1 LTAEEGAILAVL
13 AALQIKHFIFDFVL
27 QRPYSFFQNKGV
39 YGHPAGIIHAGLH
52 GLGSIPAILIMPPGF
67 WIGAAIV
74 VGEFIIHY
82 HIDWTKEQVN
92 RRHKLNAA
100 DQSLAL
106 GIDQLAHQLTY
117 VAILWVLMAST

>member
-1 LTAEEGAILAVL
+1 MTREEAAILAVL

-39 YGHPAGIIHAGLH
+39 YGHPAGIVHAGLH
-52 GLGSIPAILIMPPGF
+52 AFGSIPAIMIMPPGF
-67 WIGAAIV
+67 LIGAAIV
-74 VGEFIIHY
+74 VGEFILHY
-82 HIDWTKEQVN
+82 HIDWTKEQVG

-117 VAILWVLMAST
+117 VAILAVLMASS